1 MECKDKSF
9 SEKFQGIN
17 INYYYY
23 LSLFRNQ
30 YDNLIKQNAKGAAP
44 IVEAAPFYYIRKSW
58 WL

>member
-44 IVEAAPFYYIRKSW
+44 IVEAAPFYYIRKS
-58 WL
+58 